1 MIIFNNHKRYVY
13 HRKSI
18 NHVDIFIT
26 FYIVGRYS
34 CNFGQVEYRLYDP
47 LTIIQAVE
55 SQLGSIA

>member
-13 HRKSI
+13 RKSI
-18 NHVDIFIT
+18 NHVDIFII
-26 FYIVGRYS
+26 FYIVGRYL
-34 CNFGQVEYRLYDP
+34 CNFGQVGHRLYDP